1 MQRAKNT
8 FKRSILLR
16 WVYSYLAVCLFP
28 LLLFVI
34 FTATSLS
41 VMNSNVSSSN
51 SLAVQ
56 FMRHEFDAVFAQV
69 NSNSDYMLVN
79 SQFQKLSS
87 ISSQQELDALYLYNT
102 TIEIG
107 HMIDDR
113 TAMIDCMLYSPEL
126 NLYITSE
133 RWGNMDDLYLM
144 NEFDLDWS
152 KEKISQV
159 FFSKRRTLGLEDATC
174 YLAGGGVLNR
184 LLVVRPLSYT
194 RTGWQHDFYVAFLVD
209 ASSIFTG
216 NLENFKDLVII
227 NGLSGNVLYDFNK
240 TYGIGDHV
248 GHLAEIPSGESLF
261 DGGKMVTSDSSTVTN
276 LKYLVMRDQ
285 KTYYHSLFV
294 LLIFSFLYFVLA
306 LVAGFFVVRWRIKRD
321 WTTYAQAMEATGM
334 VCDQSAKAESAY
346 SPFISFFSQLKE
358 EKEGMG
364 KVLRTQTESLKSH
377 MIANLLDSSN
387 GPVSNEALM
396 ECGIYL
402 SSDHFLVLLLVPV
415 QGVAVSFVEE
425 TAILSFQ
432 EQSYV
437 VLPFSSFHGV
447 ALILN
452 PPTLDVD
459 GDFYTNFAMQ
469 VRAMLSDATFGVSQA
484 CSSDLVVGLDK
495 LGEAYL
501 QAVNVLEYQKGLSS
515 DEFMFYQDVVE
526 MSGQVH
532 FSYTTEQELMLS
544 QAIQSGNILEAE
556 SIIDKTLQQN
566 RNLGVSPQRMRYL
579 LFSIA
584 STVIRTANRLDERY
598 KDIIPSISLPPILQ
612 ADDFQR
618 SQRELC
624 DIILNLCEAVLKVD
638 QQYENSTAETYGLY
652 RKALSHID
660 TNYADPMLNVSQIAD
675 HLGVSIVY
683 LSRSF
688 KKYHHGTNISDYICQ
703 LRILSAKKLLSEGA
717 LVAEVVTL
725 CGFGSLRTFMRV
737 FKKEEQVTPGQYRA
751 MHI

>member
-1 MQRAKNT
+1 VQREKNT
-8 FKRSILLR
+8 FKRSILLK

-28 LLLFVI
+28 LLLFIV

-41 VMNSNVSSSN
+41 VMNSNVSYSN

-56 FMRHEFDAVFAQV
+56 FMRHEFDAVFSQV

-87 ISSQQELDALYLYNT
+87 ISSQQELDSLYLYNT
-102 TIEIG
+102 TIELG
-107 HMIDDR
+107 HMIDNR

-133 RWGNMDDLYLM
+133 RWGKMEDLYLM
-144 NEFDLDWS
+144 DEFNLNWS
-152 KEKISQV
+152 NEKISQV
-159 FFSKRRTLGLEDATC
+159 FFSERRTLGLEDATC
-174 YLAGGGVLNR
+174 YLAGGCVLNR

-209 ASSIFTG
+209 VSSIFTG

-227 NGLSGNVLYDFNK
+227 NGLSENVLYDFSK
-240 TYGIGDHV
+240 TYDIGEHV
-248 GHLAEIPSGESLF
+248 GRLADIPSGESLF
-261 DGGKMVTSDSSTVTN
+261 ANGKMVTSGSSNVTN

-285 KTYYHSLFV
+285 KAYYHSLFV
-294 LLIFSFLYFVLA
+294 LLIVSLLYFLLA

-321 WTTYAQAMEATGM
+321 WTMYERAMQATGM
-334 VCDQSAKAESAY
+334 VFDQSERAESAY
-346 SPFISFFSQLKE
+346 SPFITSFSQLKE
-358 EKEGMG
+358 EKEGMS
-364 KVLRTQTESLKSH
+364 KVLRSQTESLKSH
-377 MIANLLDSSN
+377 MIANLLDSSS
-387 GPVSNEALM
+387 GPISNEALQ

-402 SSDHFLVLLLVPV
+402 SSDQFLVLLLVPS
-415 QGVAVSFVEE
+415 QGMEISRIEE
-425 TAILSFQ
+425 HAISSFQ

-452 PPTLDVD
+452 PPVLDVD
-459 GDFYTNFAMQ
+459 GAFYANFAMQ
-469 VRAMLSDATFGVSQA
+469 VRTMLNDVHLGICEA

-544 QAIQSGNILEAE
+544 QAIQSGNVGEAE
-556 SIIDKTLQQN
+556 SIIDRTLQQN
-566 RNLGVSPQRMRYL
+566 RSLGVSPQRLRYL

-598 KDIIPSISLPPILQ
+598 KGVIPSISLPPILQ

-618 SQRELC
+618 SRRELG
-624 DIILNLCEAVLKVD
+624 DIILNLCDAVLKAD
-638 QQYENSTAETYGLY
+638 HQYENSTAETYGIY
-652 RKALSHID
+652 RKALSYIN
-660 TNYADPMLNVSQIAD
+660 TNYAEPMLNVSQIAD
-675 HLGVSIVY
+675 HLGVSVVY

-688 KKYHHGTNISDYICQ
+688 KKYHQGTNISDYICQ
-703 LRILSAKKLLSEGA
+703 LRIISAKKLLSEGA
-717 LVAEVVTL
+717 LVADVVTL